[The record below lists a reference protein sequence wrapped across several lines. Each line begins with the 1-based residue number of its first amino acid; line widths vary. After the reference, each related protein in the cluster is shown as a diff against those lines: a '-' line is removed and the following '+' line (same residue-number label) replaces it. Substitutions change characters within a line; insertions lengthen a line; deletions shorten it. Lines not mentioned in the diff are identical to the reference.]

1 MDTYPVHGARGRFG
15 RRFEENPPAMTYVLG
30 AGAARAV
37 GAGLVDLLS
46 KPPEPE
52 KLTVGV
58 TPNGVVLAG
67 RLP

>member
-1 MDTYPVHGARGRFG
+1 
-15 RRFEENPPAMTYVLG
+15 MTYVLG
-30 AGAARAV
+30 AGAALSV
-37 GAGLVDLLS
+37 GAGLVYLFS